1 MKHRSMN
8 ELRRDVNDRN
18 YAEYVSLYGKRLREE
33 QAKEIY
39 KAQDR
44 AYREHEERMRR
55 EANTP
60 QMPITPSF
68 IKTSFIISM
77 AASLVFA
84 VLLLID
90 GAASLGEA
98 LGIFVGGTLALTYM
112 IVCKQ

>member
-8 ELRRDVNDRN
+8 ELRREVNDRN
-18 YAEYVSLYGKRLREE
+18 YAEYMSLYGKRLREE

-60 QMPITPSF
+60 RIPITPSF

-77 AASLVFA
+77 AISLAFA
-84 VLLLID
+84 VFLLID
-90 GAASLGEA
+90 GAVAIGET
-98 LGIFVGGTLALTYM
+98 LGIFVGGTLALTY
-112 IVCKQ
+112 IFVCKQ